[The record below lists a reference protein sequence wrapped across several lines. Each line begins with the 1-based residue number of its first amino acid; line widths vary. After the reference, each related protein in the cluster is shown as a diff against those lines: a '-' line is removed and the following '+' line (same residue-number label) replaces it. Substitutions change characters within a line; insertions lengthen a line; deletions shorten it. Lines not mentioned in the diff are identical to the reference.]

1 MPSRTHLLLGCLLL
15 AACLAPTA
23 EAQQFGKNK
32 VRYQDFDFK
41 VLETPHFDIY
51 YYPVEQEAA
60 RQAGV
65 LAERWYA
72 EISRRLDHQ
81 LTRRQPL
88 VLYATPTDF
97 AQTNVVSGRLSEG
110 TGGVTEGRRNRIALP
125 FGLGLAETNHVIGHE
140 LVHAFQYDLAR
151 RGHPSVV
158 MMPLWVIEGM
168 AEYLTLGPDD
178 HQTQMWMRDAARQEK
193 LPSLKD
199 LSNPKYFPYRYG
211 HGVWT
216 HLVRRYG
223 EDVVPRLLKATPS
236 GLEAKFKE
244 VTGRTLEELT
254 AEWHEALRAEFGD
267 GRGRRVEGDRVLLGR
282 RRTGARIHTG
292 PSLSPDGKSVVFVSE
307 KDRFSIE
314 IFLAD
319 ARTGIIR
326 SKLLDRATNP
336 HYDSIQFLDSSAGW
350 DPTSRRIAFSASRRG
365 QAVVTILDART
376 GRIEHE
382 LKLQEPGTIG
392 TPSWSPDGKHL
403 AFTGQTGGWTDL
415 YTYDLESCALR
426 RRTSDAYGDLQPTW
440 SRDGRSIAFVTDRFS
455 TCLDHLSP
463 GTYRLA
469 LLDLQTGAIRELPG
483 TNGGRNFNPQFGET
497 DDELYFVG
505 DPDGRPSVYR
515 LSLGSRTV
523 CRLTSPDVPVAGITA
538 LSPAISYAPRTRTL
552 AYSTFKSGGY
562 EILVTTAERVAE
574 AVAEAV
580 TANPPPAPP
589 VRMPDE
595 SADDDG
601 TGDSPAA
608 GMAFSAG
615 EAGQARDLSD
625 GFGVRA
631 YRPRLSL
638 ESVGQPYLSAGGG
651 SFGSFLRAG
660 MGFSLGDMLG
670 DQQVSVA
677 MQVGRHRHDFAGRIM
692 YLNRRSRWSWGMAA
706 EYLPLMFGRTE
717 GRYEAADQTLE
728 RVVEYRRQ
736 DHLGLSGITS
746 YAFNSSH
753 RLEFTGGGRQV
764 SFARSLTRSTIA
776 VPSGRE
782 IAANRE
788 EVPYGDPIRLVEAS
802 AALVY
807 DSAI

>member
-1 MPSRTHLLLGCLLL
+1 M
-15 AACLAPTA
+15 
-23 EAQQFGKNK
+23 
-32 VRYQDFDFK
+32 
-41 VLETPHFDIY
+41 
-51 YYPVEQEAA
+51 
-60 RQAGV
+60 
-65 LAERWYA
+65 
-72 EISRRLDHQ
+72 
-81 LTRRQPL
+81 
-88 VLYATPTDF
+88 
-97 AQTNVVSGRLSEG
+97 
-110 TGGVTEGRRNRIALP
+110 
-125 FGLGLAETNHVIGHE
+125 
-140 LVHAFQYDLAR
+140 
-151 RGHPSVV
+151 
-158 MMPLWVIEGM
+158 
-168 AEYLTLGPDD
+168 
-178 HQTQMWMRDAARQEK
+178 
-193 LPSLKD
+193 
-199 LSNPKYFPYRYG
+199 
-211 HGVWT
+211 
-216 HLVRRYG
+216 
-223 EDVVPRLLKATPS
+223 
-236 GLEAKFKE
+236 
-244 VTGRTLEELT
+244 
-254 AEWHEALRAEFGD
+254 
-267 GRGRRVEGDRVLLGR
+267 
-282 RRTGARIHTG
+282 
-292 PSLSPDGKSVVFVSE
+292 
-307 KDRFSIE
+307 
-314 IFLAD
+314 
-319 ARTGIIR
+319 
-326 SKLLDRATNP
+326 
-336 HYDSIQFLDSSAGW
+336 
-350 DPTSRRIAFSASRRG
+350 
-365 QAVVTILDART
+365 
-376 GRIEHE
+376 
-382 LKLQEPGTIG
+382 
-392 TPSWSPDGKHL
+392 
-403 AFTGQTGGWTDL
+403 
-415 YTYDLESCALR
+415 
-426 RRTSDAYGDLQPTW
+426 
-440 SRDGRSIAFVTDRFS
+440 
-455 TCLDHLSP
+455 DHLSP
-463 GTYRLA
+463 GTYRRA
-469 LLDLQTGAIRELPG
+469 LLDLQTGAIRQLPG

-562 EILVTTAERVAE
+562 EILVTTAERAAE

-615 EAGQARDLSD
+615 DAGQARDLSA

-807 DSAI
+807 DSAIFGAASPVLGRRYRFEVSPATGSLTYTTVLADFRQYLMPVRPFTLALRARAVGRFGADAGDPRVLPLVLSLRDQVRGYDLNGLSASACSAPGSRCSLLDVLSGSRLMATNAELRFPIPGVFSRFVVIARRGGTVIVLGVSLLAKLTWRPPPVNSRRCELLNA